1 VSFVCSDGTSG
12 LAYAC
17 PSSMTLGD
25 GADQVVLA
33 SVTDNA
39 GNSNSDSMSGID
51 VDTTAP
57 SVSVTG
63 YSSGQVLSLG
73 APGTPPTPGCSS
85 ALDSVSGVATSAGP
99 TLAGGGLNVNGV
111 GFASY
116 QCSATDNAGNPGSD
130 TKIFFVHF
138 GGSSGILQPIN
149 PDNSSVFHR
158 GKAVPVKFRLAG
170 DEPSGYNTTGWLV
183 QRIQVSCTNLAT
195 EITVEEVG
203 SVTPA
208 TYFRYD
214 PGADQYIYNA
224 DFRDKSV
231 GSCWRIKVS
240 LDDGFTVMYSSHF
253 KIGK

>member
-1 VSFVCSDGTSG
+1 MD
-12 LAYAC
+12 
-17 PSSMTLGD
+17 
-25 GADQVVLA
+25 ADQSVFG

-39 GNSNSDSMSGID
+39 GNSSSSAISNID

-63 YSSGQVLSLG
+63 YTTGQVFHAG
-73 APGTPPTPGCSS
+73 APGTPPTPAC
-85 ALDSVSGVATSAGP
+85 AAAVDTVSGVATSGGP
-99 TLAGGGLNVNGV
+99 ALSGGGLNANGV

-116 QCSATDNAGNPGSD
+116 QCWAADSAGNSGSN
-130 TKIFFVHF
+130 TKTFFVYY
-138 GGSSGILQPIN
+138 GGASGILQPIN

-170 DEPSGYNTTGWLV
+170 DEFSGYDTTGWLV
-183 QRIQVSCTNLAT
+183 QRIQVSCANLSVELA
-195 EITVEEVG
+195 VEEVG

-224 DFRDKSV
+224 DFRDKTV
-231 GSCWRIKVS
+231 GSCWRIRVS
-240 LDDGFTVMYSSHF
+240 LDDGFTSMYSAFF